1 MGSRQFR
8 PSVRKA
14 RAILSTR
21 DYDAA
26 RKQLKQALKEPGW
39 LREEERIES
48 LMRELTD
55 FENRFL
61 MRERWLAI
69 EWAECVFV
77 PELTDGDAPRRRW
90 SDLQH
95 A

>member
-26 RKQLKQALKEPGW
+26 RKQLKQALKQPGW
-39 LREEERIES
+39 LRAAG
-48 LMRELTD
+48 L
-55 FENRFL
+55 
-61 MRERWLAI
+61 
-69 EWAECVFV
+69 
-77 PELTDGDAPRRRW
+77 RRMLGWCAAAMTIGHRSVRRDW
-90 SDLQH
+90 YG
-95 A
+95 